1 MERVQEPGSDWGEI
15 MASVRDWTTAPG
27 THSRCGCLHK
37 IKPIN
42 NPILVEVGLMVLPT
56 RLRSYWQL
64 MVAVEES
71 VCFRHM
77 ALGR

>member
-42 NPILVEVGLMVLPT
+42 NPVLVEGGAYGSSHPT
-56 RLRSYWQL
+56 EKLL
-64 MVAVEES
+64 AVNGGS
-71 VCFRHM
+71 GKVS
-77 ALGR
+77 LL